1 MRDDC
6 RGKET
11 GRSCVGCIVDA
22 CVRGTFFFF
31 CESCA
36 AFQRERL
43 VIYTL
48 ERRWCSG
55 GRKQE
60 RIKKSCAPG
69 RANVYGQQSLHEQQR
84 ERERVEGEADGV
96 HPAFV

>member
-31 CESCA
+31 VKVALRSNVKDLLYTRWRGGGVVGGGSR
-36 AFQRERL
+36 RE
-43 VIYTL
+43 
-48 ERRWCSG
+48 
-55 GRKQE
+55 
-60 RIKKSCAPG
+60 
-69 RANVYGQQSLHEQQR
+69 
-84 ERERVEGEADGV
+84 
-96 HPAFV
+96 